1 MIENSRTCPII
12 NECRDAMQG
21 VAKGDFSKAVLNNGL
36 LALYVVPVGGM
47 AACTQAKVGL

>member
-1 MIENSRTCPII
+1 MIENSKTCPITK
-12 NECRDAMQG
+12 ECRDAVQG
-21 VAKGDFSKAVLNNGL
+21 ATKGDFSKAVLNSGL